1 MELFYRL
8 FARFY
13 DLLDITY
20 FRNYEKSPRKVLLD
34 AISENDRVL
43 DLCTGTATNAIR
55 IASAKQVQQIVGVDL
70 SDEMLSVARG
80 KIKKAGLKNIE
91 LLQMDATHLD
101 FREHSFDKILL
112 SLVLHEMDESLA
124 NQILSEAKRV
134 LKPDGKILLT
144 EWEPCGHFLQRLLFL
159 PISLLEPRPY
169 RSFIKKDLPSYFE
182 SLGLRVQSVKHCNY
196 SQVLCLKS
204 N

>member
-112 SLVLHEMDESLA
+112 SLVLHEVDESVA
-124 NQILSEAKRV
+124 NQILAEAKRV
-134 LKPDGKILLT
+134 LKPDGEILLT